1 MRNKWVVSVITLML
15 LIGLSIVWADSYATP
30 ELQVTL
36 LSQEPD
42 PVEPGEIVI
51 VKFKIENQ
59 GTQTTQDAIVKL
71 LLKYP
76 FTIYG
81 DSAEK
86 NIGKLKAFS
95 TGADAAIVEF
105 KLKIDEQ
112 AVEGDAPL
120 DLLVQMGEG
129 AVSYTND
136 EFLISI
142 QTRKSLLA
150 ITSITTDPSPISPG
164 ETAKV
169 NIMVKNTA
177 NSLFRSINFKL
188 DLSGSTIP
196 LAPYQ
201 STSERVIP
209 QLSPN
214 YQQTLAFSLIATP
227 NAVSGLYK
235 VPVNITYYD
244 EKGTKY
250 TINDVLA
257 IIVGEKPNLNIYLK
271 KSTVMKAK
279 SSGKITIEIA
289 NAGNTDLKYA
299 QLILNPSD
307 DYQLVTTR
315 NYFYLGNIN
324 SDDTQS
330 EEIDV
335 FLTPKNA
342 GVVHI
347 PGTLK
352 YVDATNKEYQQP
364 FDLELKT
371 YSSSELRK
379 FGVVQSSNS
388 WIYVLLILL
397 IVGGIFGYRYWKKKK
412 NGNNNKK

>member
-1 MRNKWVVSVITLML
+1 MVALML
-15 LIGLSIVWADSYATP
+15 LTGLSLVWAVSYDSP
-30 ELQVTL
+30 NIEVTL

-42 PVEPGEIVI
+42 PVEPGETVM

-59 GTQTTQDAIVKL
+59 GSQGAQDTIVKL
-71 LLKYP
+71 SLKYP

-81 DSAEK
+81 DNAEK
-86 NIGKLKAFS
+86 NLGKLKAVS
-95 TGADAAIVEF
+95 TGADAAVVEF

-120 DLLVQMGEG
+120 DLLVQMGDG

-136 EFLISI
+136 EFLIHI

-150 ITSITTDPSPISPG
+150 ITSITTDPSPVSPG

-169 NIMVKNTA
+169 NIVVKNTA
-177 NSLFRSINFKL
+177 DSLFRSINFKL

-201 STSERVIP
+201 STSERIIP
-209 QLSPN
+209 LLSPN
-214 YQQTLAFSLIATP
+214 YQQTLTFNLIATP
-227 NAVSGLYK
+227 DAVSGLYK

-250 TINDVLA
+250 TINDILA
-257 IIVGEKPNLNIYLK
+257 IIIGEKPNLNIYLK
-271 KSTVMKAK
+271 KSTAMKAK
-279 SSGKITIEIA
+279 SSGKITVEIA

-299 QLILNPSD
+299 QLLLNPSD

-379 FGVVQSSNS
+379 FGLVQSSSS
-388 WIYVLLILL
+388 WIYALLMVI
-397 IVGGIFGYRYWKKKK
+397 IVGGFFGYRYWKKKK